1 LSQVILSVV
10 SIVISSPF
18 SEYIDAIIAGK
29 LGLEQ
34 NKEKLDSI

>member
-1 LSQVILSVV
+1 LSQIIPSVV
-10 SIVISSPF
+10 SIVISSSF
-18 SEYIDAIIAGK
+18 SAYMDPIIAGK